1 MPTRTK
7 QCPQKEPKM
16 DKWGPWLLVI
26 SALLLP
32 MGRQSSPSGA
42 PRCPKLPKGS
52 KNNAI
57 RVENVVEGVKTNN
70 ISLPLVIIYNACIL
84 QMGGLPLSYIY
95 IYIHIYICIIRRPLG
110 HEPFRVMK
118 RFPQTPLREGFPL
131 LKTLPW
137 APQTQ
142 HRAPP
147 TFTMHP

>member
-1 MPTRTK
+1 
-7 QCPQKEPKM
+7 
-16 DKWGPWLLVI
+16 
-26 SALLLP
+26 

-95 IYIHIYICIIRRPLG
+95 IYTPVVTRGAGKRRRELEWVVDKRVMTSNVLRICIL
-110 HEPFRVMK
+110 
-118 RFPQTPLREGFPL
+118 
-131 LKTLPW
+131 
-137 APQTQ
+137 
-142 HRAPP
+142 
-147 TFTMHP
+147 